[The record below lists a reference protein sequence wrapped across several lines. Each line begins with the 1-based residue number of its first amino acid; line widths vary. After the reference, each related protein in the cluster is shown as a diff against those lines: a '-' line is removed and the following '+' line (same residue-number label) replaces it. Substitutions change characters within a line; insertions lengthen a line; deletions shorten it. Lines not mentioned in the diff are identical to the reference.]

1 MESNNSLTPYIK
13 ENKSDILTYSWVLI
27 IVTVILLIVSYKT
40 NCYFMLL
47 LDIFSLG
54 ALVNKINV
62 KFNLRKIEKYLIDNN
77 LFNEI
82 GKIEYWNEENY
93 FLTENYV
100 IILIGKNVK
109 IFSYSDI
116 ISISKKT
123 EIKAGNYLHVHE
135 YVVITLL
142 NGEQYKILS
151 FTTKL
156 VNEQYMD
163 ISNFLLN
170 KNSNIIQK

>member
-1 MESNNSLTPYIK
+1 MKSNNSLTPYIK

-62 KFNLRKIEKYLIDNN
+62 KFKLRKIEKYLIDNN

-82 GKIEYWNEENY
+82 GKVEYWNEENY

-109 IFSYSDI
+109 IFSYLDI

-123 EIKAGNYLHVHE
+123 EIKGGVHLNMYE
-135 YVVITLL
+135 YVVVTLL
-142 NGEQYKILS
+142 NSEQYKILS
-151 FTTKL
+151 FTTEL
-156 VNEQYMD
+156 VNEQYTD
-163 ISNFLLN
+163 ISGFLLN